1 MLRLYKRI
9 FMSPQKNPHE
19 ELIALNKSVK
29 AVEAALEDFRQGK
42 QIILVDDEDRENEG
56 DLTMAAEKVTPEA
69 INFMAKEGRGL
80 ICLTLT
86 EDKVRELDLP
96 LMVEQGNNDS
106 PFGTGFTVSID
117 ARDGISTG
125 ISAADRALTIQIAIK
140 DDAKP
145 NELVRPGHI
154 FPLRAM
160 NGGVLVRTGQTEGS
174 VDLARLAGLKPAGI
188 ICEIMNDDGSMAR
201 MPDLEV
207 FAKKHD
213 LKIVSVAD
221 IIRYRM
227 RNESLVKRASE
238 AELPTEFGNFKIL
251 VFDNAIDNRH
261 HVALIKGDIKPG
273 DEVLVRVHSECLTG
287 DSFASLRCDCGPQL
301 HRAMEMIEKE
311 GKGVILYIR
320 QEGRGIGLMN
330 KIKAYHLQQEG
341 LDTVEANEK
350 LGFKPDLRD
359 YGIGAQILASLGL
372 KKIRLMTNNPK
383 KIVGLEGYGLEI
395 VDRVPIEMDP
405 NQSNEAYLKAKKDKM
420 GHLLKKV

>member
-1 MLRLYKRI
+1 
-9 FMSPQKNPHE
+9 MSPQKNPHE

-29 AVEAALEDFRQGK
+29 AVEEALEDFRQGK
-42 QIILVDDEDRENEG
+42 QVILVDDEDRENEG

-86 EDKVRELDLP
+86 EEKVRELDLP

-125 ISAADRALTIQIAIK
+125 ISAADRSLTIQIAIR

-145 NELVRPGHI
+145 NDLVRPGHI

-160 NGGVLVRTGQTEGS
+160 KGGVLVRTGQTEGS

-188 ICEIMNDDGSMAR
+188 ICEIMNDDGTMAR

-207 FAKKHD
+207 FAQKHQ

-227 RNESLVKRASE
+227 RNESLVQRASQ
-238 AELPTEFGNFKIL
+238 AELPTAHGNFNII

-261 HVALIKGDIKPG
+261 HVALVKGDIKP
-273 DEVLVRVHSECLTG
+273 DEEVLVRVHSECLTG

-301 HRAMEMIEKE
+301 HRAMEMIEEE
-311 GKGVILYIR
+311 GKGIILYIR

-330 KIKAYHLQQEG
+330 KIKAYHLQQQG
-341 LDTVEANEK
+341 LDTVEANER

-359 YGIGAQILASLGL
+359 YGIGAQILVNLGL
-372 KKIRLMTNNPK
+372 RKIRLMTNNPK

-395 VDRVPIEMDP
+395 VDRVSIEIEP
-405 NQSNEAYLKAKKDKM
+405 NQSNEAYLKTKKDKM

>member
-1 MLRLYKRI
+1 
-9 FMSPQKNPHE
+9 MSPKKNPHE
-19 ELIALNKSVK
+19 ELILLNKSVL
-29 AVEAALEDFRQGK
+29 AVEAALEDYREGK
-42 QIILVDDEDRENEG
+42 MVILVDDEDRENEG
-56 DLTMAAEKVTPEA
+56 DLAMAAEKVSPEA

-86 EDKVRELDLP
+86 EEKIRELDLP
-96 LMVEQGNNDS
+96 LMVEQGDNDS
-106 PFGTGFTVSID
+106 PFGTGFTVSVD
-117 ARDGISTG
+117 AREGISTG
-125 ISAADRALTIQIAIK
+125 ISAADRALTIQIAIQ
-140 DDAKP
+140 DQAKP
-145 NELVRPGHI
+145 YDLVRPGHI

-174 VDLARLAGLKPAGI
+174 VDLAQMAGLKPSGI

-207 FAKKHD
+207 FAKKHQ
-213 LKIVSVAD
+213 LKIVSIAD

-227 RNESLVKRASE
+227 RNESLVKRASA
-238 AELPTEFGNFKIL
+238 AELPTEFGDFQII
-251 VFDNAIDNRH
+251 VFDNYIDNRH
-261 HVALIKGDIKPG
+261 HVALVKGEIKPG

-301 HRAMEMIEKE
+301 HSAMEMIEKE
-311 GKGVILYIR
+311 GQGVILYIR

-330 KIKAYHLQQEG
+330 KIKAYHLQQQG
-341 LDTVEANEK
+341 FDTVEANEK

-359 YGIGAQILASLGL
+359 YGIGAQILVELGL
-372 KKIRLMTNNPK
+372 KKIRLLTNNPK

-395 VDRVPIEMDP
+395 VDRVSIEMEP
-405 NQSNEAYLKAKKDKM
+405 NQSNEAYLKTKKDKM